1 MANEIYHT
9 TNWGCTEN
17 NSNWGSIY
25 ADYQVLAMLPKP
37 QNK

>member
-25 ADYQVLAMLPKP
+25 ANNT
-37 QNK
+37 NK

>member
-25 ADYQVLAMLPKP
+25 ADKI
-37 QNK
+37 NK

>member
-25 ADYQVLAMLPKP
+25 ANNV
-37 QNK
+37 NK